1 MNETRRCPTQQSL
14 HNATNHRWCARSRN
28 IKPVASI
35 EKLKWLQ
42 SVRPDEVLCV
52 RVCVPACA
60 VSCSGCVPVD
70 GLRVAHRCC
79 MIIQAETW
87 TQAVEQIHTDTL
99 KTAHWA
105 DSQDFGLFLCMRLHL
120 LWGVYF
126 TGLCLC
132 FFLLVSKP
140 FISKAWP
147 GLFGSA
153 PESNLEMCSCFCSFR
168 ALFFCVYVCVWGGL
182 LVRPCNHSITA
193 RSHFPWGYVLLM
205 WVIHL
210 MKGVVWGNASKYHH
224 RGSLL
229 ESNLHNYKA
238 MHKDQTKNSLVIPQS
253 VLELFRIFLN
263 LPSWIHNIWV
273 EGGSGSRSSLQYRDI
288 DLGEGCTFQMPFWLM
303 GS

>member
-1 MNETRRCPTQQSL
+1 MCKIQKHKACSLQREAETTSKRTSG
-14 HNATNHRWCARSRN
+14 WSVVCA
-28 IKPVASI
+28 
-35 EKLKWLQ
+35 
-42 SVRPDEVLCV
+42 C
-52 RVCVPACA
+52 VCVPACA
-60 VSCSGCVPVD
+60 ASCSGCVPVD

-168 ALFFCVYVCVWGGL
+168 ALFFVCMCVCGGAYL
-182 LVRPCNHSITA
+182 YGH
-193 RSHFPWGYVLLM
+193 
-205 WVIHL
+205 
-210 MKGVVWGNASKYHH
+210 VVTQSQPDHIFHEGMFYWC
-224 RGSLL
+224 GS
-229 ESNLHNYKA
+229 Y
-238 MHKDQTKNSLVIPQS
+238 T
-253 VLELFRIFLN
+253 
-263 LPSWIHNIWV
+263 SWR
-273 EGGSGSRSSLQYRDI
+273 E
-288 DLGEGCTFQMPFWLM
+288 
-303 GS
+303 